1 MTVQDY
7 KLAYKHFLIN
17 VTKHSRHSA
26 NKYVSYINKVCPLPG
41 MHDLWERLAT
51 CENPEIKTKYVEALC
66 DEIATALDDPS
77 CTIKEKDLRDSQSS
91 AHVLLAFVSGQIWA
105 KHKGIQIQFTSIYN
119 KKALRSKFLS
129 RLTTQDRIY
138 SFGAFPIY
146 IVNSIARQRKI
157 SLFDKMIDETKF
169 IYNNKGDYFY
179 FKDIDRVMIGN
190 DGHAYFSKDRVVYTV
205 FTQIPK
211 KTPAEYCVA
220 HIPKIDDL
228 SLDHDNPVK
237 KVLKSEI
244 STMPVL
250 NLLSQDIWKFKQSYK
265 STHKSADN
273 RAVLGAYKHVM
284 MKVDE
289 VALIKE
295 TEAFLNQLSLT
306 IMERGFNSSKN
317 DSVS

>member
-1 MTVQDY
+1 MKEKDFKV
-7 KLAYKHFLIN
+7 AYKHFLIN
-17 VTKHSRHSA
+17 VTKHSHHTA
-26 NKYVSYINKVCPLPG
+26 DKYVSYINKVCALPG
-41 MHDLWERLAT
+41 MHDLWERLAV
-51 CENPEIKTKYVEALC
+51 CENPETKTMYVEELC
-66 DEIATALDDPS
+66 DAITVAFDDPS
-77 CTIKEKDLRDSQSS
+77 CVIKEKDLRDSQSS

-105 KHKGIQIQFTSIYN
+105 KYRGIQVQFTSIYN
-119 KKALRSKFLS
+119 QKALRSKFLS

-169 IYNNKGDYFY
+169 IYNHKGDYFY
-179 FKDIDRVMIGN
+179 FKDIDRVMLGT
-190 DGHAYFSKDRVVYTV
+190 DGHAYFSKDGVVYTV

-211 KTPAEYCVA
+211 KTPADYCAA

-237 KVLKSEI
+237 NVLKSEI

-250 NLLSQDIWKFKQSYK
+250 NLLSQDIWKFKQVYK
-265 STHKSADN
+265 NTHKSADN
-273 RAVLGAYKHVM
+273 RAVLAAYKHVM

-289 VALIKE
+289 VTLIKE